1 MSTKPSELCKI
12 GEKNCF
18 LQDFFR
24 AIPHDVY
31 QKHLA
36 GAENEGIKK
45 ILTDPDDRRTV
56 EVFLHN
62 NLNINAASKELF
74 MHRNTLIYRLEKI
87 RNLTGLDLRRFC
99 DAFIFHVLMFKK

>member
-1 MSTKPSELCKI
+1 MKLQTKELCKI
-12 GEKNCF
+12 GKKDC
-18 LQDFFR
+18 LLKGFFN
-24 AIPHDVY
+24 AIPHEVY
-31 QKHLA
+31 QKHLS
-36 GAENEGIKK
+36 EVETDEIKK

-87 RNLTGLDLRRFC
+87 RNSTGLDLRRFC
-99 DAFIFHVLMFKK
+99 DAFVFHVLMFKK

>member
-1 MSTKPSELCKI
+1 MKSSTQEICKI

-18 LQDFFR
+18 LQNFFK
-24 AIPHDVY
+24 AIPSEVY
-31 QKHLA
+31 QKHLSDV
-36 GAENEGIKK
+36 ENDEIKK
-45 ILTDPDDRRTV
+45 ILSDPDDRHTV